1 MSRHLYP
8 ENPILIVDDERAAL
22 DSFEMSLFS
31 SGYSNLVTCDDGR
44 KVMDLLEEQE
54 FSIILLDLIMPH
66 ISGAE
71 LLKQIKARHPHI
83 PVIIITAVSD
93 VGSVVQCVRNG
104 AVDYI
109 LKPVDRDEI
118 SNRLRNT
125 LEFTELEQENARLRN
140 GLLDG
145 TLEHPEEF
153 EHIVTQHP
161 RMLSIFK
168 YCEAVARSIKP
179 VLITGETGTGKEL
192 IAQAVH
198 RLSGRKGEFVAV
210 NIAAFDDAVFADSLF
225 GHVRGAFTG
234 ADKPR
239 MGLVEKANGGT
250 LFLDEIGDLSLLS
263 QVKLLRLLQEQEYF
277 PVGSDIPKKSNVRIV
292 ASTLKDLAVL
302 KRESKFREDL
312 YYRLTAHHVVLPP
325 LRERPEDVGPLLDHF
340 LAQEAEELGKPVPT
354 YHPELVNL
362 LRTYRFP
369 GNIREFRA
377 MISDALSRH
386 ESRML
391 SSAAFRAH
399 MNAEEALD
407 EEFAAD
413 TVPQGLE
420 QLQFSADNLPK
431 LKETLALVSDLLIDK
446 AMEKAGGN
454 QSAAARILGISQ
466 QSLSQKLKKRK
477 QDQDS

>member
-1 MSRHLYP
+1 MSRQLYP
-8 ENPILIVDDERAAL
+8 DLPILIVDDEKAAL
-22 DSFEMSLFS
+22 DSFEMSLYS

-44 KVMDLLEEQE
+44 RVMDMLEERQ

-66 ISGAE
+66 IGGHDL
-71 LLKQIKARHPHI
+71 LLKIKARHPRI

-93 VGSVVQCVRNG
+93 ISSVVKCIRNG
-104 AVDYI
+104 ATDYI

-118 SNRLRNT
+118 SNRIKNA
-125 LEFTELEQENARLRN
+125 LELSELEQENARLRD

-153 EHIVTQHP
+153 EHIVT
-161 RMLSIFK
+161 RNAKMLSIFK
-168 YCEAVARSIKP
+168 YCEAVARTSKP
-179 VLITGETGTGKEL
+179 MLITGETGTGKEL
-192 IAQAVH
+192 IARAVH
-198 RLSGRKGEFVAV
+198 RLSGRKGEFVGV

-239 MGLVEKANGGT
+239 MGLVEKACGGT
-250 LFLDEIGDLSLLS
+250 LFLDEIGDLSQAS

-277 PVGSDIPKKSNVRIV
+277 PVGSDVAKKANIRIV
-292 ASTLKDLAVL
+292 ASTLKDLAAL
-302 KRESKFREDL
+302 KRHGTFREDL
-312 YYRLTAHHVVLPP
+312 YYRLTAHHVDLPP
-325 LRERPEDVGPLLDHF
+325 LRDRLDDVPALLDHF
-340 LAQEAEELGKPVPT
+340 LELEAAEMGKPVPT

-369 GNIREFRA
+369 GNIREFKA
-377 MISDALSRH
+377 MIGDAVSRH
-386 ESRML
+386 QSRML
-391 SSAAFRAH
+391 SSATFREH
-399 MNAEEALD
+399 MNAEEAAD
-407 EEFAAD
+407 EEHLPAAR
-413 TVPQGLE
+413 PSGLE
-420 QLQFSADNLPK
+420 GIEFPLDDLPR
-431 LKETLALVSDLLIDK
+431 LKDTLTLVSDLLIDK

-477 QDQDS
+477 EAA